1 MWIYVWDSEIKG
13 IYLWDT
19 PVKEVYLWDTKIR
32 PTKLPWLCFIAEQA
46 NSTVKLNKVWSP
58 TSVSIETST
67 DWSSWTD
74 YSFWTTI
81 TLSSLGDKVYFRNKS
96 ETATWFST
104 NQNSNYYQFV
114 MWGLISASWDVN
126 FLLCKNGVSNMWSAK
141 FCNLFKSCTSLI
153 SAPELSSSSIS
164 NYWYYQMFDWCRNL
178 VTAPSIPATSLNG
191 YDCYRMFRNCSSL
204 VQIPALYAKSMRSYC
219 YWSMFNGCSK
229 IKLSNSQTWDYT
241 QPYRIPVSWT
251 WETASYWDTGTFQS
265 TWWTFTSDPS
275 INTTYYVHKD
285 NTIV

>member
-46 NSTVKLNKVWSP
+46 NSTVKLNKSWSP
-58 TSVSIETST
+58 TSVSIETSI

-81 TLSSLGDKVYFRNKS
+81 TLSSIGDKVYFRNKS

-104 NQNSNYYQFV
+104 YFSTDYYSFSIT
-114 MWGLISASWDVN
+114 WAIGCSGDVGY
-126 FLLCKNGVSNMWSAK
+126 LLCKNSTDTITSDHCFAR
-141 FCNLFKSCTSLI
+141 LFYQCTWLTKSPSFPATTLKTRCYHQTFRGCTSLK
-153 SAPELSSSSIS
+153 
-164 NYWYYQMFDWCRNL
+164 
-178 VTAPSIPATSLNG
+178 
-191 YDCYRMFRNCSSL
+191 
-204 VQIPALYAKSMRSYC
+204 QIPALPALSLTNYC
-219 YWSMFNGCSK
+219 YSQMFYGCSL
-229 IKLSNSQTWDYT
+229 IKLSTTQNADYT
-241 QPYRIPVSWT
+241 QPYRIPTSWT
-251 WETASYWDTGTFQS
+251 WTVATSSLKSMFSQ
-265 TWWTFTSDPS
+265 TWWTFTSNPS

-285 NTIV
+285 NVIV